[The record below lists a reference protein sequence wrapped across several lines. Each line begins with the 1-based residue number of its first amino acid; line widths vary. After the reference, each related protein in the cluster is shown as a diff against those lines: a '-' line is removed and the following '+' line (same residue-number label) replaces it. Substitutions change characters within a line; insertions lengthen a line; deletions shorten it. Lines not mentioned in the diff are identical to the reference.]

1 MGFAHGWFRMI
12 FGVFILS
19 LILFLIWE
27 KKSPNLGKGDL
38 IGSNPLKELFKL
50 DSMVGYY
57 THEFR
62 GRNFEFCG

>member
-1 MGFAHGWFRMI
+1 MI
-12 FGVFILS
+12 WAKKALTLVKGV
-19 LILFLIWE
+19 LI
-27 KKSPNLGKGDL
+27 L
-38 IGSNPLKELFKL
+38 IGSNPLKELFEL